1 MGQADVFPHITVWGS
16 CFSLGSRRSPPSAAA
31 AAPLTHSLTHSLT
44 VQIASWLPLAW
55 QAQYTEPPGGAA
67 ARVGA
72 AGAGA
77 AL

>member
-1 MGQADVFPHITVWGS
+1 VGFLFFAWIPPLSSV
-16 CFSLGSRRSPPSAAA
+16 RRRRR
-31 AAPLTHSLTHSLT
+31 APHSLTHSLT